1 MAPLRPD
8 DPRTIGPYRLGER
21 LGQGGMGQVFLA
33 ESPGGRQVAV
43 KLIRPEHAADARF
56 RERFAREVEAARK
69 VGGFHTAQVV
79 DADPAAAT
87 PWMAT
92 AFVPGESLRDEV
104 ARGGPLP
111 PDRVRALGAALAE
124 GLAAIHDHGL
134 VHRDLKPGNV
144 IMSPDGPRI
153 IDFGIARAADAAPMT
168 SEGAVIGTYAFMSPE
183 QVLGDRV
190 ETPSDVFA
198 LGCVLT
204 FAATGRGPFDATTI
218 PAIVHRI
225 LREGPRLD
233 GVDEGL
239 RTLLA
244 ACLAKEPAARPTTS
258 VILEHLADPAANP
271 LPEPAAPVTPAAP
284 AVPAPDAPTQLR
296 GTMAE
301 TKAVGADAP
310 TSPATRGRQVPRR
323 ALVIGAAGAV
333 AAAMTA
339 VPAALLLLGDDEES
353 PAANAAVPTP
363 AAPLAPYATLSGHE
377 AGVEE
382 VALSPDGRFAA
393 SVSLIDDRA
402 IIWDVR
408 RRAEHRSLRV
418 AGGAA
423 GVAFSPDG
431 RRLATG
437 NMNASATV
445 WDVATGRRIR
455 DFRVDAFNVSS
466 VAFSPDGRILAGGNP
481 DVRLWDVRTGRVV
494 AGFDANAKAG
504 IRCVGFSPDGKIVAA
519 AYDGASDPEDRGEV
533 RMWDVATRRGAGAL
547 RSPEGAM
554 SSLAFA
560 PDGRTVATACE
571 SAEITLWDRASRK
584 IAASLSGHAGRITQ
598 VAFSADGKRLVSGGQ
613 DRQIRVWDL
622 ATRRTT
628 AVLSGLDGTVSTV
641 AVSGDGTTVAA
652 GSATGGDRTVRL
664 WRVS

>member
-8 DPRTIGPYRLGER
+8 DPRTIGPYRLDER

-43 KLIRPEHAADARF
+43 KLIRPEHAGDARF
-56 RERFAREVEAARK
+56 RERFAREVEAARR

-92 AFVPGESLRDEV
+92 AFVPGASLRDEV
-104 ARGGPLP
+104 VRGGPLA

-124 GLAAIHDHGL
+124 GLAAIHACGL

-190 ETPSDVFA
+190 ETPCDVFA

-204 FAATGRGPFDATTI
+204 FAATGKGPFDATTI

-225 LREGPRLD
+225 LQEEPGLD
-233 GVDEGL
+233 GVDGDL
-239 RTLLA
+239 RTLVA
-244 ACLAKEPAARPTTS
+244 ACLAKDPAARPTTS
-258 VILEHLADPAANP
+258 TILEHLADPAGNP
-271 LPEPAAPVTPAAP
+271 LPE
-284 AVPAPDAPTQLR
+284 VPPPSSPDAPTQLR
-296 GTMAE
+296 GTMVATQVE
-301 TKAVGADAP
+301 GAGAA
-310 TSPATRGRQVPRR
+310 TSPGTPGRQVPRR

-333 AAAMTA
+333 ATAMTG
-339 VPAALLLLGDDEES
+339 VPVLLALRGDDEEP

-363 AAPLAPYATLSGHE
+363 KAPLEPYATLSGHE

-393 SVSLIDDRA
+393 SASLIDDTVR
-402 IIWDVR
+402 IWDVR
-408 RRAEHRSLRV
+408 RRAVHRTLPIE
-418 AGGAA
+418 AGAA
-423 GVAFSPDG
+423 GVAFSRDG

-445 WDVATGRRIR
+445 WDVATGRRLR

-466 VAFSPDGRILAGGNP
+466 VAFSPDGRTLAGGNP
-481 DVRLWDVRTGRVV
+481 EVRLWDVRTGRVV

-504 IRCVGFSPDGKIVAA
+504 IDCVRFSPDGKIVAA
-519 AYDGASDPEDRGEV
+519 AYDGGSDPGHRGEV
-533 RMWDVATRRGAGAL
+533 RMWNVATRRRTAVL
-547 RSPEGAM
+547 RSPEGSM
-554 SSLAFA
+554 SSFAFA

-571 SAEITLWDRASRK
+571 NAEVTLWDMASRR
-584 IAASLSGHAGRITQ
+584 IAASLSGHTDRITQ
-598 VAFSADGKRLVSGGQ
+598 VAFSADGKRLVSGSR
-613 DRQIRVWDL
+613 DRQIRVWD
-622 ATRRTT
+622 AAARRTT
-628 AVLSGLDGTVSTV
+628 AVLSGLNGVVSTV
-641 AVSGDGTTVAA
+641 AVSGDGKTVAA
-652 GSATGGDRTVRL
+652 GSSGGGDTTVRL
-664 WRVS
+664 WRMP